1 LGIYFNPGNEGFR
14 ESTADPIYVD
24 KSGII
29 PLLNPRIKS
38 KRQKYLCVTRSR
50 RFGKTCTAEMLAAYY
65 SRGCDSRALFG
76 NLAVS
81 HDSSWVK
88 HLNAYDSSAST
99 QRSFKAGKRK
109 YLESEGISNRYN
121 RK

>member
-65 SRGCDSRALFG
+65 KGLRFTRPFWKSGGFTRFVL
-76 NLAVS
+76 
-81 HDSSWVK
+81 
-88 HLNAYDSSAST
+88 
-99 QRSFKAGKRK
+99 GKT
-109 YLESEGISNRYN
+109 SECL
-121 RK
+121 